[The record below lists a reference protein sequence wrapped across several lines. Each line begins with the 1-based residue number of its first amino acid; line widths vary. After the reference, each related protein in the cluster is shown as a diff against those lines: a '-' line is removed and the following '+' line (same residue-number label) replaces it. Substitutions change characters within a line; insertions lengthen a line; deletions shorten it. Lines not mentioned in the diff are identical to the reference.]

1 MDSGMIMQ
9 TALWLVAGLILFV
22 LMSRRRKR
30 KAEQIGRASC
40 RERV

>member
-22 LMSRRRKR
+22 LMSR
-30 KAEQIGRASC
+30 QIGRASC
-40 RERV
+40 RGRVYI

>member
-22 LMSRRRKR
+22 LMSRDRK
-30 KAEQIGRASC
+30 S
-40 RERV
+40 VV

>member
-30 KAEQIGRASC
+30 KAER
-40 RERV
+40 